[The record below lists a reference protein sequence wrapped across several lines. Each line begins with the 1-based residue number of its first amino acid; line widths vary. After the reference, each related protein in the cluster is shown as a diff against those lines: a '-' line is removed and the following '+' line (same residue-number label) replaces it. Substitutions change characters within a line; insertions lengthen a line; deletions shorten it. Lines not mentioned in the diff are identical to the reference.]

1 MDDSFF
7 KFFVCSAEPGAV
19 VPKRAPSNHLI
30 CIRCVHRHLVVDRF
44 SSISR
49 LISQQNMQISGW
61 GGGGGGCRDD
71 CNWIKLKVDYLS
83 EESSLEV
90 GGACTAIDDVL
101 R

>member
-30 CIRCVHRHLVVDRF
+30 CMRCVHRHLVVDRF

-49 LISQQNMQISGW
+49 LISQQNMQISGC
-61 GGGGGGCRDD
+61 G
-71 CNWIKLKVDYLS
+71 
-83 EESSLEV
+83 V
-90 GGACTAIDDVL
+90 GGAEMIVIGLNLKLITFPRNRPL